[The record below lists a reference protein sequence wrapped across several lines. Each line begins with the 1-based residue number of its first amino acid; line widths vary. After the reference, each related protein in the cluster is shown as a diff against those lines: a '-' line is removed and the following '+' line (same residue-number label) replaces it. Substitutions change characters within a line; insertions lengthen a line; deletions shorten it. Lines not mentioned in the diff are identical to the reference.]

1 MDRKLTPE
9 EIEEIEKI
17 ISEQECP
24 LDFKC
29 YKSGFEDMC
38 GALLGPILDSVQ
50 CVECVDEKAETCRY
64 SSPFGTTFTC
74 TCPMRRY
81 IASHFH
87 K

>member
-1 MDRKLTPE
+1 MDRKLTTE

-17 ISEQECP
+17 MSKQECP

-29 YKSGFEDMC
+29 YKSGFNDLC
-38 GALLGPILDSVQ
+38 GAVFGPMLDSEQSVV
-50 CVECVDEKAETCRY
+50 CKDENRKTCHY
-64 SSPFGTTFTC
+64 SLPFGSTTIC
-74 TCPMRRY
+74 TCPLRCY